1 MTRRKKIL
9 ISIPL
14 IILIVGIGGFFYI
27 SSDSFLNNFIK
38 PRFEKA
44 FQKQVNEKYTVTFG
58 ELSGNIFTG
67 VEVRDFRIEDD
78 KKLSILSTDEIVLKY
93 NFFALLQRKFLVTA
107 LEINAP
113 ELNLRR
119 NSEGQVNLTQMLR
132 KTAPEP
138 ESTNNSFA
146 FAISKAVIN
155 EGKILFTDTQQ
166 NIELELPNIKLGLKG
181 PLDNWNHRIEGS
193 IGDGSFI
200 LNGTR
205 LPTGRLE
212 NIDFSLSAKSGE
224 LSETLKLQLGNSFLE
239 VMEFERNWDSGE
251 WNTLVEITIDA
262 TDVQKLLGND
272 TQLAGLGKVVLNLTG
287 TDSTLNGTLAGTS
300 EALSIKQ
307 IQSTTDSSE
316 SNIRQIDIK
325 ELAFNTTI
333 NLEEV
338 PKVTL
343 DKFSAQLAGGTL
355 TGKGNAAFD
364 NIAEGN
370 LLARLQHF
378 VNQPI
383 TYDSSW
389 QISNVQLRSLLSMFV
404 ELPAETPQIES
415 GIFTGSV
422 QIKGNTTG
430 NFYLDSN
437 VQLSETNLLVGD
449 GLKLTSLKDSSLNL
463 EISSTPENGSNIT
476 ADGTIDSTTVAISG
490 SYESLNVQLESVDFG
505 KLFKI
510 FNTIPFK
517 GIGRITA
524 EIKKDGTAN
533 GYAEV
538 PEAFYCHNDDDPI
551 PVGRLTGNF
560 RYIDRVVYF
569 ENTHLTKRGG
579 TSVSIAGNIGIDGK
593 LPANFRIVPDPL
605 VLDADYNKLFFT
617 IAYPIEGNMKGE
629 LKLYGQLIDHLDGE
643 GNFFIDSAKAWNINL
658 DPTTLPLKIDDY
670 ALTIPNFVITA
681 RGQQVILNANVES
694 NGDFDFSLKNS
705 PDKPVQLVELARAA
719 DITDLPLDG
728 KMDVEI
734 KSYQKK
740 PHALV
745 FTTKFIFSNLTFEDN
760 PLGDA
765 HLDGILIEEKNHFK
779 FTGKALTGTTD
790 IEGTIS
796 NSEPN
801 PYKFTLKSEKTAV
814 TPILR
819 IFNPALDAI
828 IGTIDSTVKVEGTI
842 AELFSTE
849 PVEPSKKR
857 VYPYDVDI
865 IIDKTQLEYNSL
877 RFTNPKPMHLRL
889 EDDIF
894 TIFDGSLSVHGDE
907 SPFIQLT
914 GTLDTRTEELDL
926 SSKHNQML
934 MLESLGAALGFPIS
948 GTAQYDLRT
957 KGTLGNPIVDLKWT
971 VPMLIVETEIGN
983 ISIGNANGEI
993 KFQDNTLHI
1002 KPFQILVLNNPLQIG
1017 GNIDI
1022 DQNVFNNSKLNIGIS
1037 GDNFDLTKFS
1047 DLVRNSLPV
1056 EAAKHLTLDE
1066 STVIQGNIGIS
1077 LNVLGSITAPVVDLN
1092 LHTIEN
1098 HPIHFGVFAKP
1109 ITLEKLHA
1117 LTTITKKSVEV
1128 RDLIA
1133 NGQIGKGSFEI
1144 NGETSFS
1151 TRNGEEMMFDMGTSF
1166 QKLEIGD
1173 FVTLYQ
1179 QKPSFVNG
1187 LISGAAKIAGTGF
1200 TPDLIAATCNIDELN
1215 LHAHNY
1221 QLSNTSP
1228 IDFKLNNSGI
1238 ISRFPLRITS
1248 SVIDTK
1254 VDVNLDGP
1262 LATPNISAKW
1272 DGTFKHTSK
1281 MNTDL
1286 PLQWQGN
1293 VEYANKQIKL
1303 RTELTNNG
1311 DKLTLSGTI
1320 PFDLT
1325 LAEIDFSERFLD
1337 VPIENVRLTGKELPL
1352 TFFPGVD
1359 AVFSATESVVDI
1371 DLKLQ
1376 GTTRTPYL
1384 EGNVFFQAPHLRLNN
1399 FNQPFENVTVQLAAR
1414 KDAIEF
1420 AKFQFNIEDEDGVCN
1435 LEQSELQ
1442 LDGLTPKLFLVKGLS
1457 LKQYPLDLTLR
1468 QAIRLDTFEDVNG
1481 QVTATLTEL
1490 EIPFESFFENGKQIP
1505 IPKIREVITFDRL
1518 SQKAKAKFSID
1529 DISFSFMALDQK
1541 YKFENPE
1548 RIPISLNAG
1557 EFKVETLKLE
1567 NTIPI
1572 PSAAPQ
1578 EPLIFTCYGRWN
1590 MHGGIF
1596 LNLKLHNFN
1605 ISVTDQLL
1613 PEDFRDA
1620 YKLNGILSTEINIT
1634 GVYEA
1639 PKVTVKF
1646 DGDRLTI
1653 NQANIDK
1660 FSAELHYSH
1669 VDRHWK
1675 IQDNTEIL
1683 RLGNNRLLC
1692 SGRVPYIL
1700 SFSKF
1705 QAEPLPEPMEV
1716 TFTTELEDLEILPH
1730 VDPFIQSAN
1739 GEGTISATIY
1749 GTPKAPQLRGSG
1761 EFNQVSL
1768 KLVDSPVSF
1777 ERLNA
1782 SFDLSETGLKIEH
1795 LEAELNDG
1803 NFSAYGEITS
1813 NWLKLDQ
1820 INLSA
1825 RLENCNFVQPGI
1837 YQINVSADNMHLH
1850 GNITKPIL
1858 DGDITINSG
1867 QYQQNWDW
1875 EDVLDSFTARTVSE
1889 TDIFSDAPILRDLT
1903 LNLGIDIPNSFHLLS
1918 STGGATDIEIKCSGQ
1933 LTGRIQEPIFTGTL
1947 SIPKGRIS
1955 ILTQIFEIDEG
1966 STITNLDKNAFNPE
1980 LDISLKTPNPIRGV
1994 LLSDG
1999 STADVMVTAS
2009 VTGVLENADI
2019 DKAKLSFGA
2028 EPLNSS
2034 TTEVFTDAD
2043 VLALLSPDNF
2053 LSLSFGGFTFTVSS
2067 GFDPDERHIIAEYPF
2082 SLFGR
2087 KIPIKIEREKDE
2099 FGVGVQLLE
2108 GRF

>member
-14 IILIVGIGGFFYI
+14 IILIIGIGGFFYI

-38 PRFEKA
+38 PRLMKA
-44 FQKQVNEKYTVTFG
+44 LDNQIDEDYEVEIGK
-58 ELSGNIFTG
+58 LSGNIFTG
-67 VEVRDFRIEDD
+67 IEVENFRIENNE
-78 KKLSILSTDEIVLKY
+78 KLPILSTDEIVLKY
-93 NFFALLQRKFLVTA
+93 NFFGLLQRKFLVTA
-107 LEINAP
+107 LEINSP

-132 KTAPEP
+132 KTAPAP
-138 ESTNNSFA
+138 ESNNSFA
-146 FAISKAVIN
+146 FAVSKAVIN
-155 EGKILFTDTQQ
+155 DGKILFTDTQQ
-166 NIELELPNIKLGLKG
+166 NIELELPNIKLELKG
-181 PLDNWNHRIEGS
+181 PLDNWNHRVEGS

-205 LPTGRLE
+205 LSTGRLE

-239 VMEFERNWDSGE
+239 VMEFERNWDSGK
-251 WNTLVEITIDA
+251 WNTLVEMTIDA

-287 TDSTLNGTLAGTS
+287 TDSTLNGTLEGTS

-343 DKFSAQLAGGTL
+343 DKFNAQLAGGTL

-389 QISNVQLRSLLSMFV
+389 QIENIQLNSLLSMFI

-437 VQLSETNLLVGD
+437 IQLSETNLLVGD
-449 GLKLTSLKDSSLNL
+449 GLKPTSLKDSSLNL

-476 ADGTIDSTTVAISG
+476 ANGTIDSTTVAISG

-524 EIKKDGTAN
+524 EIKKDGTAS

-560 RYIDRVVYF
+560 QYVDRVVYF
-569 ENTHLTKRGG
+569 ENAHLTKRGG

-617 IAYPIEGNMKGE
+617 VAYPIEGNMKGE
-629 LKLYGQLIDHLDGE
+629 LKLYGQLINHLDGE
-643 GNFFIDSAKAWNINL
+643 GNFSIDSGKAWNINL

-681 RGQQVILNANVES
+681 RDQQVTFNANVES

-705 PDKPVQLVELARAA
+705 PDKPVQLAELARAA
-719 DITDLPLDG
+719 DITDFPLDG
-728 KMDVEI
+728 KMGVNVE
-734 KSYQKK
+734 SFKK
-740 PHALV
+740 KAENLV
-745 FTTKFIFSNLTFEDN
+745 FTAKFTFSDLTFEDN

-765 HLDGILIEEKNHFK
+765 YLDGILIEEKNHFK
-779 FTGKALTGTTD
+779 FTGKALAGTTD

-796 NSEPN
+796 NSDPN
-801 PYKFTLKSEKTAV
+801 PYKFILKSEKTSAA
-814 TPILR
+814 PILR

-828 IGTIDSTVKVEGTI
+828 IGTIDSTVEVEGTI
-842 AELFSTE
+842 AELSSTE
-849 PVEPSKKR
+849 PVEPSKRR

-894 TIFDGSLSVHGDE
+894 TIFDSSLSVHGDE

-914 GTLDTRTEELDL
+914 GTLDTKTEELDL

-948 GTAQYDLRT
+948 GTAQYDLKT
-957 KGTLGNPIVDLKWT
+957 KGTLGNPIIDLKWT

-1002 KPFQILVLNNPLQIG
+1002 KPFQMLVLNNPLQIG

-1022 DQNVFNNSKLNIGIS
+1022 DQNVFNNSKLNFEIS
-1037 GDNFDLTKFS
+1037 GDNLDLTKFS

-1056 EAAKHLTLDE
+1056 EAAKHLALDE

-1098 HPIHFGVFAKP
+1098 HPIHFGAFAKP

-1117 LTTITKKSVEV
+1117 LTTITKQSVEV

-1133 NGQIGKGSFEI
+1133 NGQIGKGRFQI

-1187 LISGAAKIAGTGF
+1187 LISGSAKIAGTGF

-1228 IDFKLNNSGI
+1228 IDFKLNNSRI
-1238 ISRFPLRITS
+1238 ISRFPLQITS

-1262 LATPNISAKW
+1262 LAMPNISAKW
-1272 DGTFKHTSK
+1272 QGTFKHSLQ
-1281 MNTDL
+1281 NGTDF
-1286 PLQWQGN
+1286 PLRWQGN
-1293 VEYANKQIKL
+1293 VEYANKRIKL
-1303 RTELTNNG
+1303 DTKIINNG
-1311 DKLTLSGTI
+1311 DSLTLSGTI
-1320 PFDLT
+1320 PFNLT
-1325 LAEIDFSERFLD
+1325 LTEIDFSERFLD

-1359 AVFSATESVVDI
+1359 AVFFAAESVVDI

-1376 GTTRTPYL
+1376 GTTRTPHL
-1384 EGNVFFQAPHLRLNN
+1384 GGDIFFQAPQLCLNN
-1399 FNQPFENVTVQLAAR
+1399 FNQQFENVTVQLAAR
-1414 KDAIEF
+1414 KDVIEF
-1420 AKFQFNIEDEDGVCN
+1420 TKFQFDVEGRTCDLKSGG
-1435 LEQSELQ
+1435 LQ
-1442 LDGLTPKLFLVKGLS
+1442 LNGLIPKRFELTELK
-1457 LKQYPLDLTLR
+1457 LKQYPLSSILR
-1468 QAIRLDTFEDVNG
+1468 QALPQDSFEEVNG
-1481 QVTATLTEL
+1481 YVEATLTEL
-1490 EIPFESFFENGKQIP
+1490 NIPLEKFFENGKKIP
-1505 IPKIREVITFDRL
+1505 IPKGRETITFDAL
-1518 SQKAKAKFSID
+1518 TQEAKADFTID
-1529 DISFSFMALDQK
+1529 NISLGFTALGQQFR
-1541 YKFENPE
+1541 FENPE
-1548 RIPISLNAG
+1548 QIFITLKDSGTFR
-1557 EFKVETLKLE
+1557 VEGIKLE

-1572 PSAAPQ
+1572 PSAGTE
-1578 EPLIFTCYGRWN
+1578 EPLVFTCFGSWN
-1590 MHGGIF
+1590 MQGDISA
-1596 LNLKLHNFN
+1596 NLKLDNFN
-1605 ISVTDQLL
+1605 ISILDPYL
-1613 PEDFRDA
+1613 PSA
-1620 YKLNGILSTEINIT
+1620 YNEKYEKKGTLSTTIVITNTYAEPDITVELVGNDLAINDASID
-1634 GVYEA
+1634 EFS
-1639 PKVTVKF
+1639 VK
-1646 DGDRLTI
+1646 
-1653 NQANIDK
+1653 
-1660 FSAELHYSH
+1660 LHYSYENQQWTIS
-1669 VDRHWK
+1669 DK
-1675 IQDNTEIL
+1675 KPIL
-1683 RLGNNRLLC
+1683 RLGENQLTC
-1692 SGRVPYIL
+1692 KARVPYLL
-1700 SFSKF
+1700 SFANLK
-1705 QAEPLPEPMEV
+1705 AEPLPDEMEV
-1716 TFTTELEDLEILPH
+1716 RLDFQLKELGFLPLM
-1730 VDPFIQSAN
+1730 DSFIQSA
-1739 GEGTISATIY
+1739 GGKGSISATIS
-1749 GTPKAPQLRGSG
+1749 GTPKTPHFKGSG
-1761 EFNQVSL
+1761 EFEKL
-1768 KLVDSPVSF
+1768 KLASSPIFLEDTHAQFEFTESKLTIAPTKPIEGQLNGGKFSVHGYIDLDSPDTDDIKLKTSLSDCTFTEPGLYEITVNS
-1777 ERLNA
+1777 N
-1782 SFDLSETGLKIEH
+1782 DLQL
-1795 LEAELNDG
+1795 
-1803 NFSAYGEITS
+1803 FGEIT
-1813 NWLKLDQ
+1813 DM
-1820 INLSA
+1820 I
-1825 RLENCNFVQPGI
+1825 LEGRVKI
-1837 YQINVSADNMHLH
+1837 D
-1850 GNITKPIL
+1850 
-1858 DGDITINSG
+1858 SG
-1867 QYQQNWDW
+1867 YYRQDWNW
-1875 EDVLDSFTARTVSE
+1875 EDVLNAFSAGTVSE
-1889 TDIFSDAPILRDLT
+1889 SDLFVYAPILRELDL
-1903 LNLGIDIPNSFHLLS
+1903 NVRIDIPNNFHLRS
-1918 STGGATDIEIKCSGQ
+1918 SIGGSTDIEIACNGQ
-1933 LTGRIQEPIFTGTL
+1933 LTGAIQEPLFTGTV
-1947 SIPKGRIS
+1947 S
-1955 ILTQIFEIDEG
+1955 ILNGEISTLIRTFEIVGD
-1966 STITNLDKNAFNPE
+1966 STITNTSTTAFNPE
-1980 LDISLKTPNPIRGV
+1980 LNIFLETPNPIRGV
-1994 LLSDG
+1994 LLKDG
-1999 STADVMVTAS
+1999 STADLKITATI
-2009 VTGVLENADI
+2009 TGILENGDI
-2019 DKAKLSFGA
+2019 DKAKINWHA

-2034 TTEVFTDAD
+2034 TTEFISEAD
-2043 VLALLSPDNF
+2043 ILTLLLPGNS
-2053 LSLSFGGFTFTVSS
+2053 LSLSLGRFIVTISKGYS
-2067 GFDPDERHIIAEYPF
+2067 DEPHFVAEYPF
-2082 SLFGR
+2082 SLFGK
-2087 KIPIKIEREKDE
+2087 KIPIKIEGEGKDKY
-2099 FGVGVQLLE
+2099 GVDVQLLE